1 MQLGEVIAQGRFG
14 AVWRGRMDDELVAV
28 KIFAVRDKQ
37 SWYAEQEIYNLPRM
51 KHENVLEFMGVDK
64 KGEGINQEFYL
75 MSKFHEKGAQH

>member
-1 MQLGEVIAQGRFG
+1 
-14 AVWRGRMDDELVAV
+14 MDDELVAV

-75 MSKFHEKGAQH
+75 MSKFHEKGAF